1 MSFDPSRFAVRPAVP
16 DDAASLAQVFRE
28 TWNASYRGFLPE
40 EAFEALPAECTALY
54 WRQTLVGADGDLR
67 VFAAADE
74 DDDAVGLAVAGPDRF
89 GEEGSAEI
97 YTLYVLPG
105 YQRCGLGRRLMCKS
119 FRAMHAAGFRSAVV
133 WTLARHQS
141 RGFYERLAG
150 RLYEERNSVEWGY
163 EVAQVGYTWPDLG
176 ALLGDGGPC
185 PAARDA
191 EAAR

>member
-28 TWNASYRGFLPE
+28 TWNASYRGLLPDDLFRE
-40 EAFEALPAECTALY
+40 LPAECTSPY
-54 WRQTLVGADGDLR
+54 WRQTLVDSGGDLR

-74 DDDAVGLAVAGPDRF
+74 DDDAVGLAAAGPDRF
-89 GEEGSAEI
+89 GEDGRAEI

-105 YQRCGLGRRLMCKS
+105 YQRRGLGRRLMGAS
-119 FRAMHAAGFRSAVV
+119 FRAMRDAGYRSAVV
-133 WTLARHQS
+133 WTLAHHGS

-150 RLYEERNSVEWGY
+150 RLGAERNSVEWGY

-176 ALLGDGGPC
+176 ALADGGAGGPG
-185 PAARDA
+185 AAR
-191 EAAR
+191 